1 MCRAVLI
8 RENWLPTRVLALRPI
23 DWKPAEWRGRG
34 KQTVKYDKLRYKRL
48 NRIEIMFGRLKDRL
62 RVATRYNRCPKV
74 FLFTIALAAIDIY
87 WL

>member
-1 MCRAVLI
+1 MCRAVLF

-34 KQTVKYDKLRYKRL
+34 KKTEKYDERRYKCL
-48 NRIEIMFGRLKDRL
+48 NGIEIMVGRLKDRR
-62 RVATRYNRCPKV
+62 RVATRYDRCPKV
-74 FLFTIALAAIDIY
+74 FSFAIALAAIDIY

>member
-1 MCRAVLI
+1 M
-8 RENWLPTRVLALRPI
+8 RPI

-34 KQTVKYDKLRYKRL
+34 KQTVKYDKLRSKRL

>member
-1 MCRAVLI
+1 
-8 RENWLPTRVLALRPI
+8 
-23 DWKPAEWRGRG
+23 
-34 KQTVKYDKLRYKRL
+34 
-48 NRIEIMFGRLKDRL
+48 MFGRLKDRL